1 MATSTLPVPSASKS
15 SAAAH
20 GILLDAGTNE
30 VEILVFRVG
39 EQHCGVNV
47 AKVRQVHT
55 VEHTTFLPRF
65 PESVDGVIPI
75 RNAVVPAV
83 DLQKYLWGT
92 TQRGEQTDERHLLL
106 EFNNQLIA
114 FRVEAVDRVH
124 RVSWTDILPVP
135 QGLGKDVSM
144 TGIVHLGGRII
155 TLLDF
160 ESIAAELGLSGGT
173 QVSKD
178 STVEAAM
185 GATRCPLVFADDS
198 ALIRRMMEDALGQA
212 GYEDVRIFTD
222 GQEAWDYLQEVA
234 RQNTSDS
241 IRQSLSAII
250 TDVEMPRMDGFSL
263 TKKIRED
270 QVLKDLPVILFSS
283 LVSKDNEKKGR
294 QVGATAQI
302 SKPKWEEL
310 ASTLLAVLGEVMH
323 GGGAADAAGQN
334 QVGPHMIL
342 NPS

>member
-1 MATSTLPVPSASKS
+1 MATATSTMPSASMS
-15 SAAAH
+15 STASH

-55 VEHTTFLPRF
+55 VELTTFLPRF
-65 PESVDGVIPI
+65 PESVDGVIRI
-75 RNAVVPAV
+75 RNEVVPAV

-92 TQRGEQTDERHLLL
+92 TQRDVPTDERQLLL
-106 EFNNQLIA
+106 EFNNQVIA

-124 RVSWTDILPVP
+124 RVSWNDILPVP
-135 QGLGKDVSM
+135 QGLGKDVSV
-144 TGIVHLGGRII
+144 TGVVHLEGRII

-160 ESIAAELGLSGGT
+160 ESIAAELDLSGGT
-173 QVSKD
+173 QLPVD
-178 STVEAAM
+178 STVEATK
-185 GATRCPLVFADDS
+185 GATQCPLVFADDS
-198 ALIRRMMEDALGQA
+198 ALIRRMMEAALGQA
-212 GYEDVRIFTD
+212 GYEDVRIFSD
-222 GQEAWDYLQEVA
+222 GQEAWDYLQEIA
-234 RQNTSDS
+234 RQNTPDS

-263 TKKIRED
+263 TKKIREH

-310 ASTLLAVLGEVMH
+310 SSTLLDVLGDVTQ
-323 GGGAADAAGQN
+323 A
-334 QVGPHMIL
+334 
-342 NPS
+342 

>member
-1 MATSTLPVPSASKS
+1 MATSTLTAPPAAKPSA
-15 SAAAH
+15 APQD
-20 GILLDAGTNE
+20 ILLDAGTNE
-30 VEILVFRVG
+30 VEILTFRVG

-47 AKVRQVHT
+47 AKVRHIHT

-65 PESVDGVIPI
+65 PESVDGVIAVS
-75 RNAVVPAV
+75 NAVVPAV
-83 DLQKYLWGT
+83 DLQKYLWGSR
-92 TQRGEQTDERHLLL
+92 QEGLQDDGRYLLL
-106 EFNNQLIA
+106 DFNDQLMA

-124 RVSWTDILPVP
+124 RVSWKDILPAP
-135 QGLGKDVSM
+135 QGLGNDVSM
-144 TGIVHLGGRII
+144 TGIVLLEGRII

-160 ESIAAELGLSGGT
+160 ESIGAKLGLSGGT
-173 QVSKD
+173 QLSKD
-178 STVEAAM
+178 SMVEAAT

-198 ALIRRMMEDALGQA
+198 ALIRRMMQAALRQA

-222 GQEAWDYLQEVA
+222 GQEAWNYLQDVA

-250 TDVEMPRMDGFSL
+250 TDVEMPRMDGFRL

-310 ASTLLAVLGEVMH
+310 SSTLLAVLGEVTRE
-323 GGGAADAAGQN
+323 
-334 QVGPHMIL
+334 
-342 NPS
+342 